1 MAKKYRVVSS
11 ASTHP
16 SAAVVDVIAALGRMK
31 ISEAQANLLLTKKI
45 IIKKELD
52 YSKALEL
59 QERFAKAGLLVNIQ
73 AYEVEALPEAHQL
86 KEKAAQDVFALLER
100 AFSTP
105 FTAIK
110 VSSRYKLSLLLVV
123 IASLVGPLIYFG
135 ILSGSVWGLWWYFH
149 EGRQHLFG
157 HFHASGR
164 GGLFWQLLTYAVP
177 AFVGAILILFLIYPL
192 WPQGKRPKPFVL
204 DPKKN
209 KRLYLAIDQMAQA
222 IGVPAPQYI
231 ELIPDVN
238 AAAGPVNGLLSLQQ
252 GKLKLVIGLS
262 LVAGSTVQQL
272 FGVIAHEFGHFA
284 QRSAM
289 SAYLWI
295 NYVNR
300 WLGECAFGQDE
311 WHERL
316 ARWEQTYD
324 NGLAQTCIF
333 CAQMMIL
340 AVRHLF
346 ALLYKLSIYLTSSM
360 SRNMEFDADCYETQ
374 LIGSHYVKANT
385 LNIRKLSYAWSDTM
399 ALNFQALHE
408 DDKLLR
414 NIPAAIMHV
423 SKGFDPDRVRRIE
436 DDLHEDQTNFWDSH
450 PPDHERIAAAEAAK
464 EPGRLLC
471 DLPATALFNDFDVL
485 SEQVTNYF
493 YYRHGISGAR
503 EFIVDNHLV
512 LAKR

>member
-16 SAAVVDVIAALGRMK
+16 SAAVADVIAALGRMK
-31 ISEAQANLLLTKKI
+31 ISEAHANLLLTKKI

-59 QERFAKAGLLVNIQ
+59 QERFAKTGLLVNIQ
-73 AYEVEALPEAHQL
+73 AYESEPLPEIQQEH
-86 KEKAAQDVFALLER
+86 KKSEQDVFALLED

-105 FTAIK
+105 FRAIK
-110 VSSRYKLSLLLVV
+110 VSGSYKLSLLLVV

-135 ILSGSVWGLWWYFH
+135 VLSGSVWALWWYFH
-149 EGRQHLFG
+149 EGHQHWFG
-157 HFHASGR
+157 HFHLGGR

-192 WPQGKRPKPFVL
+192 WPQGKRPKPFML
-204 DPKKN
+204 DRKKN
-209 KRLYLAIDQMAQA
+209 KRLYLAIDQMAHA

-252 GKLKLVIGLS
+252 GKLRLVIGLS

-289 SAYLWI
+289 TTNLCV

-324 NGLAQTCIF
+324 NGLSQTCIF
-333 CAQMMIL
+333 CAQIMIL

-346 ALLYKLSIYLTSSM
+346 AHLYKLNIYLTSSM

-374 LIGSHYVKANT
+374 LIGSHHVKANT
-385 LNIRKLSYAWSDTM
+385 LNIRKLSYAWQDAM
-399 ALNFQALHE
+399 ALNFRALHE

-423 SKGFDPDRVRRIE
+423 FKGFAPDMSKRIE
-436 DDLHEDQTNFWDSH
+436 EDLHDGQTNFWDSH
-450 PPDHERIAAAEAAK
+450 PPDHERIAAAEASK

-471 DLPATALFNDFDVL
+471 DVPATALFNDFDTL

-493 YYRHGISGAR
+493 YYRHGISGAK
-503 EFIVDNHLV
+503 EFIVDNHVV
-512 LAKR
+512 LAKH

>member
-1 MAKKYRVVSS
+1 MVKKYRVISA

-16 SAAVVDVIAALGRMK
+16 SIQPADVIAALKQMK
-31 ISEAQANLLLTKKI
+31 ITEEQAHVLLTKKI

-59 QERFAKAGLLVNIQ
+59 QERFAKTGLLVNIQ
-73 AYEVEALPEAHQL
+73 AYEVETAVDVKQDQKP
-86 KEKAAQDVFALLER
+86 AQDVFALLER
-100 AFSTP
+100 TFSTP
-105 FTAIK
+105 FKAIK
-110 VSSRYKLSLLLVV
+110 VSGSYKLSLILVI

-135 ILSGSVWGLWWYFH
+135 ILCGSVWSMWWYFH

-157 HFHASGR
+157 GFHPGGQ
-164 GGLFWQLLTYAVP
+164 GGLIWQLLAYVVP
-177 AFVGAILILFLIYPL
+177 AFVGTILILFLIYPL
-192 WPQGKRPKPFVL
+192 WPQGNRPKPFVL
-204 DPKKN
+204 DRKKN
-209 KRLYLAIDQMAQA
+209 KRLYAAIDQMAHA

-252 GKLKLVIGLS
+252 GKLRLVIGLS

-272 FGVIAHEFGHFA
+272 LGVIAHEFGHFA

-289 SAYLWI
+289 TTNMWV

-316 ARWEQTYD
+316 ARWEQSYD
-324 NGLAQTCIF
+324 NGIAQTCIY
-333 CAQMMIL
+333 CAQMMIM
-340 AVRHLF
+340 AVRYLF
-346 ALLYKLSIYLTSSM
+346 AFLYKLSIHLTSSM

-374 LIGSHYVKANT
+374 LVGSHYVKANT
-385 LNIRKLSYAWSDTM
+385 LNIRKLSYAWHDAM
-399 ALNFQALHE
+399 QLNFQALHE
-408 DDKLLR
+408 KDKLLR

-423 SKGFDPDRVRRIE
+423 FEDFPPDMLKRIE
-436 DDLHEDQTNFWDSH
+436 EDLHEDQTNFWDSH
-450 PPDHERIAAAEAAK
+450 PPDHERITAAEASK
-464 EPGRLLC
+464 EPGRLEC
-471 DLPATALFNDFDVL
+471 DLPATVLFTDFDGL

-493 YYRHGISGAR
+493 YYCHGISGAK
-503 EFIVDNHLV
+503 EFIVDNHLL
-512 LAKR
+512 LAKQ